1 MLDGQTV
8 KTKNLYEAIS
18 DLYGEKNIKI
28 IDTYNVKFRFPIV
41 LILIIRAFLSC
52 ESVIMLPAHNGI
64 KIFAPFFYILKK
76 IFRKKTYYCVIG
88 GWLPSFLADKPRLC
102 DSLKSF
108 DGIFVEKNTMK
119 SALCEYEFENVIVL
133 PNFKKLQIIDPSDIT
148 VDSAFPLRLC
158 TFSRVMK
165 EKGIEDAVEAVKI
178 TNDQLGKVAYSL
190 DIYGQVDPGYQD
202 RFNSL
207 IEDFPSFVR
216 YKGCVPFDD
225 STNVLSSY
233 YALLFPTYYSGEGFA
248 GTLLDSYASAL
259 PVIASDWKYNPEL
272 VSSDVGFLFP
282 AGDIDALCGLLIDI
296 YKTNIDLKKMKYNC
310 IAKAHLY
317 SFDNAKSILSSIIG

>member
-41 LILIIRAFLSC
+41 LFLIIRAFLSC

-108 DGIFVEKNTMK
+108 DGIFVETNTMK

-165 EKGIEDAVEAVKI
+165 EKGIDQYLEAAKVIRKKYPQTRFHVCGACEPEYNGELQKLVDDKTIIYHGLVK
-178 TNDQLGKVAYSL
+178 
-190 DIYGQVDPGYQD
+190 DIIAIHRVTHCT
-202 RFNSL
+202 
-207 IEDFPSFVR
+207 VH
-216 YKGCVPFDD
+216 
-225 STNVLSSY
+225 
-233 YALLFPTYYSGEGFA
+233 PTYYPEGMSNVLLEACASGRPIITTDRAGCREIIDDGVNGFVVQQK
-248 GTLLDSYASAL
+248 DSN
-259 PVIASDWKYNPEL
+259 D
-272 VSSDVGFLFP
+272 
-282 AGDIDALCGLLIDI
+282 LIDKLEKFI
-296 YKTNIDLKKMKYNC
+296 NLSYEQKKAMGLAARTKVEKEFDRKIVVRKYLDEVLRY
-310 IAKAHLY
+310 IV
-317 SFDNAKSILSSIIG
+317 